1 MQFVYAFLFLIY
13 LTFLPTNAGWAIS
26 LLWGMMILPL
36 GDALQNTMQNLVS
49 RIAGINNE
57 ELANRGIGMGAAM
70 GHTVKSIAY
79 QFKGNNAETKT
90 GGNDIISRVINK
102 ANHIESKQADG
113 ASYERYSKNIMED
126 KNTNSITNIT
136 NPTENKT
143 MNNNTVN
150 NKTQN
155 GLKDTNNLSG
165 VRKAFN
171 VGKEFMNFGMYMAE
185 GRNFKTNY
193 ENNTQKRMYD
203 RPNINNTRQEDKKEE
218 NNKIITME
226 ADDEND

>member
-1 MQFVYAFLFLIY
+1 MFLIY

-49 RIAGINNE
+49 RIAGENNE

-79 QFKGNNAETKT
+79 QFKGNNDETKT
-90 GGNDIISRVINK
+90 GGNSIISKVINK
-102 ANHIESKQADG
+102 ANHIESKEASG
-113 ASYERYSKNIMED
+113 TSYERYSKNIMED

-136 NPTENKT
+136 NTNSTENKT

-150 NKTQN
+150 NRMQN
-155 GLKDTNNLSG
+155 ASKDINNVSG
-165 VRKAFN
+165 VKKAFN
-171 VGKEFMNFGMYMAE
+171 VGKEFMNLGMYMAE
-185 GRNFKTNY
+185 GRNFKTNN
-193 ENNTQKRMYD
+193 ENNIQKRMYD

-218 NNKIITME
+218 KSKIITME
-226 ADDEND
+226 VDDEND